1 MSAALSPRLVRVFLM
16 LLVVPALVL
25 LLVVLG
31 VLPVR
36 AYATQRREIGAST
49 ERLSLLTERNRDL
62 RERIRLLRTDDEI
75 KRIARD
81 QYAMVPP
88 GQKLLVIPGL
98 GEGGRGLDSSSGVA
112 ADRVPTATVERS
124 DTSFWQTLRD
134 LARFVNVV

>member
-1 MSAALSPRLVRVFLM
+1 MSAVLSPRVARILAVV
-16 LLVVPALVL
+16 LVVPALVL

-36 AYATQRREIGAST
+36 AYATQRREIST
-49 ERLSLLTERNRDL
+49 STDRLTLLTERNRDL
-62 RERIRLLRTDDEI
+62 RERIRLLRTDEEI

-98 GEGGRGLDSSSGVA
+98 GDGGRGLNTASGAA
-112 ADRVPTATVERS
+112 ADRVPTAPVERS

-134 LARFVNVV
+134 LARFASVG

>member
-1 MSAALSPRLVRVFLM
+1 MSTVLTPRFARI
-16 LLVVPALVL
+16 LLAVLIVPALIL

-36 AYATQRREIGAST
+36 AYATQRREIGTST
-49 ERLSLLTERNRDL
+49 ERLTLLTERNRDL

-98 GEGGRGLDSSSGVA
+98 GDGGRDLNTASSAV
-112 ADRVPTATVERS
+112 ADRVPTAPMERS

-134 LARFVNVV
+134 LARFANVA